1 MLPLLLMLVQDPLT
15 ASPTPV
21 PPPPPPWPRV
31 LQLRPRTPADCGA
44 GRFQMIQ
51 SPPVAGA
58 SAQSNLLFTPEHE
71 VRRYLLLDRS
81 VGGCPAPIS
90 YTVPYRSAVSP
101 PDPANSQP
109 SGPSGSD

>member
-1 MLPLLLMLVQDPLT
+1 
-15 ASPTPV
+15 
-21 PPPPPPWPRV
+21 
-31 LQLRPRTPADCGA
+31 
-44 GRFQMIQ
+44 MIQ

-58 SAQSNLLFTPEHE
+58 SAQSNLLFRPEHE

-101 PDPANSQP
+101 PDPANSRP